1 MLQPRGQRGL
11 VQAHFGVGE
20 VVVVEDEDVCAARPD
35 ELGNRRDLAVHIQL
49 HAAGAL
55 QALTPVLAGHCVGAD
70 HHTVRAQGGRGPL
83 GDLLADGRG
92 GDDAV
97 AVGLDRHAQGGHA
110 RLLKPHAGPG
120 LQVAPRDLL
129 QLGEQIGQC
138 GIAVGV
144 GGQVALDSL
153 EEALP
158 AHVAHE
164 SRQDGG
170 PLGVGD
176 AVEVHLDV
184 VQVVDLGR
192 DRVGRGELIL
202 VVGPA
207 LLEDLEGG
215 PGVCEARGLGDGERG
230 DVLGEGLVEPQVV
243 PPLHRHHVP
252 EPHVGQL
259 VEDGDGAALHA
270 RLDGPGAEDV
280 VVAVGDAPGVLHGA
294 RIELG
299 HEDLVVLREGVGG
312 AEELL
317 VVGEAVAGHLQDL
330 VGVHVLGQRGAA
342 VDAQRDDS
350 AVGRPVLVGRAP
362 VGAGDDRGDVGADW
376 LGGGEGEGAGP
387 VLMGRR
393 GRGGV
398 RQDGPVLGHG
408 HREGEGGLE
417 VRLLE
422 DGEDPT
428 GVGHLEL
435 GVEIGLGVGRVGE
448 PVQPLPGVHVG
459 AVGDH
464 RQLVVGHQIGQ
475 DDTGVDIGLGGVQ
488 LAAVQNDGVHP
499 RGDQVDEGNR
509 IGTG

>member
-20 VVVVEDEDVCAARPD
+20 VVIVEDEDVCAARPD
-35 ELGNRRDLAVHIQL
+35 EFGNRRDLAVHIQL

-55 QALTPVLAGHCVGAD
+55 QARTPALAGHCVGAD
-70 HHTVRAQGGRGPL
+70 RHTVRAQGGRGPL

-110 RLLKPHAGPG
+110 RLLKPHAGPC

-129 QLGEQIGQC
+129 QLGEQVGQC
-138 GIAVGV
+138 GIAVGM
-144 GGQVALDSL
+144 GGQVALDPL

-158 AHVAHE
+158 AHVAHK

-312 AEELL
+312 AE
-317 VVGEAVAGHLQDL
+317 
-330 VGVHVLGQRGAA
+330 
-342 VDAQRDDS
+342 
-350 AVGRPVLVGRAP
+350 
-362 VGAGDDRGDVGADW
+362 
-376 LGGGEGEGAGP
+376 
-387 VLMGRR
+387 
-393 GRGGV
+393 
-398 RQDGPVLGHG
+398 
-408 HREGEGGLE
+408 
-417 VRLLE
+417 
-422 DGEDPT
+422 
-428 GVGHLEL
+428 
-435 GVEIGLGVGRVGE
+435 
-448 PVQPLPGVHVG
+448 
-459 AVGDH
+459 
-464 RQLVVGHQIGQ
+464 
-475 DDTGVDIGLGGVQ
+475 
-488 LAAVQNDGVHP
+488 
-499 RGDQVDEGNR
+499 
-509 IGTG
+509 